1 MVRKIR
7 DTDILLRSEPTSS
20 FTIGQISAGDLP
32 DSRIGRLLVYWKE
45 KWTGNALPG
54 RQHIDPLDMPDL
66 LSNMIL
72 VDVCRDTDSVQFR
85 FRLCGTEI
93 VRITGRDLTGMTL
106 DEALPDGYRDYIRFL
121 NELVVSEKA
130 PVFSRTLFHDKANFA
145 NAETSRILLPLA
157 TDGETVDMILVYQL
171 FQYMDQR
178 DPKDTW
184 DIRKPETAIIHIDD
198 VRLA

>member
-7 DTDILLRSEPTSS
+7 DKDILLRREPTSS
-20 FTIGQISAGDLP
+20 FAVGRMSDRDLP
-32 DSRIGRLLVYWKE
+32 CLQLQRLLDYWKA
-45 KWTGNALPG
+45 KRAGGALPG
-54 RQHIDPLDMPDL
+54 RQHIDPLDLPDL
-66 LSNMIL
+66 LSNMMLI
-72 VDVCRDTDSVQFR
+72 DVCRDTKPVQFR

-121 NELVVSEKA
+121 DELVISKKE

-157 TDGETVDMILVYQL
+157 MDGETVDMILVYQL
-171 FQYMDQR
+171 FRYMDQR
-178 DPKDTW
+178 DPSDTW
-184 DIRKPETAIIHIDD
+184 DVRKPQTALINIDD
-198 VRLA
+198 IRLA

>member
-7 DTDILLRSEPTSS
+7 DKDILLRRKPTSS
-20 FTIGQISAGDLP
+20 FAVARMSDQDLP
-32 DSRIGRLLVYWKE
+32 SPQLQRLLDYWKA
-45 KWTGNALPG
+45 KGAAGALPG
-54 RQHIDPLDMPDL
+54 RHHIDPLDLPDL
-66 LSNMIL
+66 LSNMMLI
-72 VDVCRDTDSVQFR
+72 DVCRDTDPVQFR

-121 NELVVSEKA
+121 DELVISKKM

-171 FQYMDQR
+171 FRYIDQR
-178 DPKDTW
+178 DPSDTW
-184 DIRKPETAIIHIDD
+184 DVRKPETALINIDD
-198 VRLA
+198 IRLA

>member
-7 DTDILLRSEPTSS
+7 DKDVLLRRESTSS
-20 FTIGQISAGDLP
+20 FAVGRMSAGDLP
-32 DSRIGRLLVYWKE
+32 NLRIRRLLDYWKQ
-45 KWTGNALPG
+45 KWSRGTLPG
-54 RQHIDPLDMPDL
+54 RQHIDPLDLPDL

-72 VDVCRDTDSVQFR
+72 IDVCRDTAPMQFR

-121 NELVVSEKA
+121 DELVVSEKT

-157 TDGETVDMILVYQL
+157 MDGETVDMILVYQL
-171 FQYMDQR
+171 FRYMDQR
-178 DPKDTW
+178 DPSDTW
-184 DIRKPETAIIHIDD
+184 NVRKPETAVIELDG
-198 VRLA
+198 